1 MLNGSWV
8 DVEPYVLESP
18 YLPRVGE
25 TMSVEEFFPT
35 ISKQYEDGEI
45 RIEPFGSITDT
56 TWFKDHIDLT
66 LDITP
71 KQ

>member
-1 MLNGSWV
+1 ME
-8 DVEPYVLESP
+8 VERYLLESP

-25 TMSVEEFFPT
+25 TMSVEDFFPT
-35 ISKQYEDGEI
+35 LSKQYEDGEI
-45 RIEPFGSITDT
+45 QIEPYGSITDI

-71 KQ
+71 KE